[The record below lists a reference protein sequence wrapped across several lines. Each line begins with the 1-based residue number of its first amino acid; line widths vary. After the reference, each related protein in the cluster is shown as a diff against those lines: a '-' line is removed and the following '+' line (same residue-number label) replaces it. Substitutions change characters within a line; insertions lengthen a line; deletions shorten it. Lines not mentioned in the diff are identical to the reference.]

1 MNEPRAVEPVP
12 GERVPL
18 FGTWRWAY
26 AIVLAVL
33 AFNIL
38 LLYAWTRLL
47 S

>member
-1 MNEPRAVEPVP
+1 MTTPPT

-18 FGTWRWAY
+18 FGTWRRAY

-33 AFNIL
+33 VLNIV